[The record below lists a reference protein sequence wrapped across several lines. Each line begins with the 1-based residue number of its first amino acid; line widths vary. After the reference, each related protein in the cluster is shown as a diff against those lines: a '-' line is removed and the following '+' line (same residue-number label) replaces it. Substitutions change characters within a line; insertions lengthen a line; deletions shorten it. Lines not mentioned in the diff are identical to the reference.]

1 MPRFRLRW
9 CRGTNNILAVREII
23 RPYRAELA
31 FFCVSGCE
39 EHRTFSDA
47 PPALSGQECL
57 LHTDC
62 SCTGR
67 STRSSIRN
75 WFDPFGFVVYLWGC
89 RFPLRVARGRGAE
102 FFPFMD
108 KKRILASVVV
118 FFILAILVYLQYRHW
133 RTFDWGTFW
142 SQTHRIKKIHVLH
155 GIALIYLAYG
165 MRAWRWKIF
174 LKPVRP
180 KTRTIDLVSPTL
192 VGFTGLALLG
202 RAGEFIRPY
211 LIARRTD
218 LPVSS
223 QLAVWGVERIFDIGA
238 FTVLMLLAIFLPS
251 ALPSIPHPEYYL
263 RFREL
268 GFLLTAAVAATTVA
282 AIVIRRN
289 GERVAVWVEQR
300 SSHLSSNLG
309 HKMAQKVRE
318 FGMGLNTIHGPFSLL
333 WLSLVSV
340 GMWYLIALAYQE
352 VTHSYGVD
360 ALAIP
365 VSQLLILMFSSM
377 LGSMLQLPAVGGGS
391 QMATIATLSSVFDVP
406 PELAASCGILLWL
419 VTFAAVVPAG
429 LLLAHRERL
438 SLRKLSVESH
448 RTE

>member
-1 MPRFRLRW
+1 
-9 CRGTNNILAVREII
+9 
-23 RPYRAELA
+23 
-31 FFCVSGCE
+31 
-39 EHRTFSDA
+39 
-47 PPALSGQECL
+47 
-57 LHTDC
+57 
-62 SCTGR
+62 
-67 STRSSIRN
+67 
-75 WFDPFGFVVYLWGC
+75 
-89 RFPLRVARGRGAE
+89 
-102 FFPFMD
+102 MD

-118 FFILAILVYLQYRHW
+118 FLILAVLVYLQYRHW
-133 RTFDWGTFW
+133 RTFDWPTFW
-142 SQTHRIKKIHVLH
+142 SQTHRINKWHVLH
-155 GIALIYLAYG
+155 GVAWIYLAYG

-180 KTRTIDLVSPTL
+180 KTRTLDLVSPTL

-218 LPVSS
+218 LPFSS

-268 GFLLTAAVAATTVA
+268 GFGLTAAVTATTIA

-300 SSHLSSNLG
+300 FSHLSSNFG
-309 HKMAQKVRE
+309 HKLGQKVRE

-333 WLSLVSV
+333 SLSLVSV
-340 GMWYLIALAYQE
+340 GMWYVIALAYQE

-391 QMATIATLSSVFDVP
+391 QIATITTLSSVFDVP

-419 VTFAAVVPAG
+419 VTFAAVVPVG
-429 LLLAHRERL
+429 LLLAHHERL

-448 RTE
+448 QAEESGGQTPPGT